1 MAWPH
6 AVFLRLA
13 LGAVACGLALGVTS
27 SAPATSTTAVGLSL
41 RVALDQPGG
50 PAVVRKAQG
59 YNSGLVT
66 LDRYVRDLPL
76 VARLGFDT
84 MRVDVGLGWPGPAV
98 VPGSHMAGI
107 FGTVIG
113 GLGQRGATYNV
124 SVVLELT
131 RLLHEHGMTP
141 LYSWAY
147 VAAPFQSKA
156 GDYTSPPRDLDAWR
170 AMHRQLLAPLESAQL
185 PVISEMYNEPDLSWS
200 FTGNWS
206 EYLDMYE
213 AGCKGVTDA
222 SPGGRVVGPATAI
235 NGVSDLT
242 ALLQRVAEK
251 DLRMDA
257 LTIHSYGGSSAWKPA
272 IGRARK
278 ALASSAAPHLRSLP
292 ISVNEF
298 NVLAVRRLAT
308 LTHHLS
314 VMSRVPRSSVAS

>member
-1 MAWPH
+1 MAWPQ
-6 AVFLRLA
+6 AVVLRLA

-27 SAPATSTTAVGLSL
+27 SAPATTTAAAGLSL

-50 PAVVRKAQG
+50 PAVVRKVQG

-113 GLGQRGATYNV
+113 GHRGATYNV

-170 AMHRQLLAPLESAQL
+170 AMHRQLLAPLEAAQL

-222 SPGGRVVGPATAI
+222 SPGGLVVGPATAI

-272 IGRARK
+272 IGRART

-298 NVLAVRRLAT
+298 NALAVRRLAT
-308 LTHHLS
+308 LTLTHRS
-314 VMSRVPRSSVAS
+314 SAMRVPRPSVAS